1 VLAVIGQGSY
11 QYSVQALWTAAQH
24 KTRVVVVVPRNDEY
38 AILKA
43 YADHDQTPCVPG
55 LDLPGLDILGLAQSF
70 GSATQ
75 SAAKPDEVADAVSAA
90 FEHDGPTVIEAP
102 IDRTAPPLP

>member
-1 VLAVIGQGSY
+1 MP
-11 QYSVQALWTAAQH
+11 T
-24 KTRVVVVVPRNDEY
+24 TTN
-38 AILKA
+38 
-43 YADHDQTPCVPG
+43 PCVPG